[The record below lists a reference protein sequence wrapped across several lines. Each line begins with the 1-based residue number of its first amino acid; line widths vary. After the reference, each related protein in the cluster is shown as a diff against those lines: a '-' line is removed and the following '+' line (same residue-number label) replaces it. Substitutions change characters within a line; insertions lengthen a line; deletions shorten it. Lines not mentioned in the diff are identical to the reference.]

1 MDIKIT
7 LSELN
12 ICELEKAYY
21 DGEFGQN
28 TEITVEEYVNDVL
41 YDALTHRG
49 T

>member
-1 MDIKIT
+1 MDITIT
-7 LSELN
+7 LNERTLH
-12 ICELEKAYY
+12 ELEKAYY